1 MKEKEIKNYIKEN
14 KIDLGKIVDDY
25 TPYIKSVINNMVNDN
40 LSEEDK
46 EEIITDTFFVLW
58 KRSNEE
64 YEIKLLK
71 SYLAGIA
78 KNLTKQKLRKKQ
90 KIVDISQ
97 YENNEEYSYTE
108 TYIEERKDID
118 KLLRKINKL
127 KERDKQIIKMYYYLE
142 KSIKDIAKELNMT
155 ETNVKT
161 KLHRIRK
168 KIRRE
173 MV

>member
-1 MKEKEIKNYIKEN
+1 MKGKEIENYIKEN
-14 KIDLGKIVDDY
+14 KIDLDKIVDDY
-25 TPYIKSVINNMVNDN
+25 TPYIKKVINNMVNDN

-58 KRSNEE
+58 KRNNEE

-71 SYLAGIA
+71 SYLVGIA

-90 KIVDISQ
+90 KVIDISQ
-97 YENNEEYSYTE
+97 YENNIEYSYTE
-108 TYIEERKDID
+108 TYIEERKDIY
-118 KLLRKINKL
+118 KLLKKINKL
-127 KERDKQIIKMYYYLE
+127 KELDKQIIKMYYYLE
-142 KSIKDIAKELNMT
+142 KPIKDIAKELNMT

-173 MV
+173 II

>member
-46 EEIITDTFFVLW
+46 EEIITDTFFILG
-58 KRSNEE
+58 KRS
-64 YEIKLLK
+64 
-71 SYLAGIA
+71 
-78 KNLTKQKLRKKQ
+78 
-90 KIVDISQ
+90 
-97 YENNEEYSYTE
+97 NEEYSYTE

>member
-78 KNLTKQKLRKKQ
+78 KNLTKQK
-90 KIVDISQ
+90 
-97 YENNEEYSYTE
+97 NTE
-108 TYIEERKDID
+108 RFGGG
-118 KLLRKINKL
+118 
-127 KERDKQIIKMYYYLE
+127 RDCFLQEAIIK
-142 KSIKDIAKELNMT
+142 
-155 ETNVKT
+155 
-161 KLHRIRK
+161 
-168 KIRRE
+168 
-173 MV
+173 

>member
-46 EEIITDTFFVLW
+46 EEIITDTFFILW

>member
-46 EEIITDTFFVLW
+46 EEIITDTFFILW

-71 SYLAGIA
+71 PYLAGIA

>member
-1 MKEKEIKNYIKEN
+1 MKEKEIKNYIKET

>member
-142 KSIKDIAKELNMT
+142 KPIKDIAKELNMT

>member
-14 KIDLGKIVDDY
+14 KIDLDKIVDDY
-25 TPYIKSVINNMVNDN
+25 TPYIKKVINNMVNDN

-173 MV
+173 IV

>member
-46 EEIITDTFFVLW
+46 EEIITDTFFILW
-58 KRSNEE
+58 KRRNEE